1 MNHASKR
8 IFTSIILIIVVYFA
22 LINSVILFSIL
33 LIVAYHS
40 INEFNNLFK
49 KIFTKKK
56 FFYFLSLISTII
68 YIAFF
73 SLIIWSFLYPLNKE
87 NITIIIFLFFV
98 CSGTDIGGYVFGKI
112 IGGKKLTKISPNK
125 TISGLIGSFVLSFTI
140 GLTFYKLFS
149 NNLIFDI
156 NILVFIFLISL
167 ISQSG
172 DLIISIFKRKAK
184 VKDTGSFLPGHG
196 GILDRIDGMLFALP
210 VGIILVVI

>member
-1 MNHASKR
+1 MNHTSKR

-56 FFYFLSLISTII
+56 FFYFLSLISTTI

-149 NNLIFDI
+149 NNLIFDF

>member
-1 MNHASKR
+1 MNHFSKR

-140 GLTFYKLFS
+140 GLTFHKLFS